1 MPKPTFS
8 QNITPIAGCK
18 WKKRNSN
25 GKTTKQSFCM
35 NRSYRLKS
43 LVCRKLSYF
52 SRRNCADWLA
62 DDSLR
67 MLVEHGALSLKIRG
81 IAVEDQLFRELVC
94 FDAKQRHLHVLLDWI
109 DYSRN
114 VVVFTPP
121 CGVRGDH
128 VFWMPPSWIKAA
140 MNFTL

>member
-1 MPKPTFS
+1 
-8 QNITPIAGCK
+8 
-18 WKKRNSN
+18 
-25 GKTTKQSFCM
+25 M
-35 NRSYRLKS
+35 NQSYRLKS

-94 FDAKQRHLHVLLDWI
+94 FDATQRHLHVLLDWI